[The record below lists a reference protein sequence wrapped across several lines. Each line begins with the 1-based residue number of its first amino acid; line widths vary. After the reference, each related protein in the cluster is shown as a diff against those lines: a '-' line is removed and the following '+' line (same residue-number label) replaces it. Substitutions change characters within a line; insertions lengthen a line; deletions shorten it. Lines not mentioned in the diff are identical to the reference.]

1 MLAAFSADAVNP
13 KLRFRR
19 ESFCTV
25 SNIATGDLME
35 GLSSRESERWK
46 HVRRTGLRSA
56 RAPLC
61 TEVECL
67 RPLLPD
73 SPFRATIAES
83 AQGERDARAG
93 NVDVAVKFD
102 CPQKPDPRGVPG
114 NSLIG
119 SRTSRRTRSCI
130 HMIMFRKML

>member
-1 MLAAFSADAVNP
+1 VLAAFSADAVNP
-13 KLRFRR
+13 KLRFSR

-83 AQGERDARAG
+83 AQGDAMRGRATWMSPS
-93 NVDVAVKFD
+93 NLTVLKS
-102 CPQKPDPRGVPG
+102 Q
-114 NSLIG
+114 
-119 SRTSRRTRSCI
+119 TREGCREI
-130 HMIMFRKML
+130 A